1 MIFKGFFISSIKKHN
16 KTLKNNFI
24 VSRIT
29 FCFIWTVFLGDN
41 FYNAFIKAI
50 ALPSMYFFFWLLWV
64 LCPDKRK
71 NLWRPFGTNDFLFY
85 ICQKVWCAIICVK
98 HSLGFTFWKVVFM
111 TVLWSYESLRAQ
123 SLLLRKNLKTERI
136 NLEDFLDIW
145 QQAKSLIR
153 LLNLYKSQKNSTQWS
168 FILTLK
174 SADKIII
181 LRTESQDISLWRL
194 SSKNKALID
203 LSSVHK
209 YLE

>member
-1 MIFKGFFISSIKKHN
+1 
-16 KTLKNNFI
+16 
-24 VSRIT
+24 
-29 FCFIWTVFLGDN
+29 
-41 FYNAFIKAI
+41 
-50 ALPSMYFFFWLLWV
+50 MYFFFWLLWV

>member
-1 MIFKGFFISSIKKHN
+1 
-16 KTLKNNFI
+16 
-24 VSRIT
+24 
-29 FCFIWTVFLGDN
+29 
-41 FYNAFIKAI
+41 
-50 ALPSMYFFFWLLWV
+50 MYFFFWLLWV

-194 SSKNKALID
+194 SSNNKALID

>member
-1 MIFKGFFISSIKKHN
+1 
-16 KTLKNNFI
+16 
-24 VSRIT
+24 
-29 FCFIWTVFLGDN
+29 
-41 FYNAFIKAI
+41 
-50 ALPSMYFFFWLLWV
+50 
-64 LCPDKRK
+64 
-71 NLWRPFGTNDFLFY
+71 
-85 ICQKVWCAIICVK
+85 
-98 HSLGFTFWKVVFM
+98 M

-194 SSKNKALID
+194 TSKNKALID

-209 YLE
+209 YLEWLLLQKNMILPPFWSGSIWKCVVFPGIVIYPLRNDSFRFVSEITKWWYHWHISNDDIREQFNFVPERLNVKMRWNNST

>member
-1 MIFKGFFISSIKKHN
+1 
-16 KTLKNNFI
+16 
-24 VSRIT
+24 
-29 FCFIWTVFLGDN
+29 
-41 FYNAFIKAI
+41 
-50 ALPSMYFFFWLLWV
+50 MYFFFWLLWV

-181 LRTESQDISLWRL
+181 LRTESRDISLWRV

-203 LSSVHK
+203 LSSVYK
-209 YLE
+209 YLK